1 MGGSMGNP
9 IDEAAQARINQ
20 KIEDV
25 VKTFGMEFSKA
36 YTQVVINKAKAEI
49 ITTHEMVDDLKLQ
62 PAPTATAIQK
72 QGIMVKVSGTSYVSV
87 VIEVT
92 ISFIF
97 REEKVLN
104 PGNNVSSSP
113 ETPTRTSKWSTT
125 TVRTRR
131 VN

>member
-72 QGIMVKVSGTSYVSV
+72 QGIMVKVSATLDVSV
-87 VIEVT
+87 C
-92 ISFIF
+92 
-97 REEKVLN
+97 
-104 PGNNVSSSP
+104 
-113 ETPTRTSKWSTT
+113 
-125 TVRTRR
+125 
-131 VN
+131 